1 MKNILIII
9 LAFFAVGFLSAQS
22 SSIKKVTTTTAYTY
36 NGSHALGDTVNKNT
50 TKTYNYYSPTLFNTA
65 QFQVLL
71 DTITGKPK
79 ARIYIYQSFDYVNW
93 QYVDSATT
101 ITGGITGRSTKST
114 VFAPYVQLRVKG
126 VDSTQHTVIKQ
137 VIGLLKVE

>member
-1 MKNILIII
+1 MKNILIILLSI
-9 LAFFAVGFLSAQS
+9 LTVGLFGQS
-22 SSIKKVTTTTAYTY
+22 SSYKKVASTTVYSY

-79 ARIYIYQSFDYVNW
+79 ARLYIYQSFDAQNW
-93 QYVDSATT
+93 KYVDSATT
-101 ITGGITGRSTKST
+101 ITGGLTGITTKST
-114 VFAPYVQLRVKG
+114 VFAPYIQLRVKG

-137 VIGLLKVE
+137 VIGVLKVE

>member
-9 LAFFAVGFLSAQS
+9 LSILTVGLFGQS
-22 SSIKKVTTTTAYTY
+22 SGYKKVASTTVYSY

-79 ARIYIYQSFDYVNW
+79 ARLYIYQSIDAQNW
-93 QYVDSATT
+93 KYVDSATT
-101 ITGGITGRSTKST
+101 ITGGLTGITTKVT
-114 VFAPYVQLRVKG
+114 VFNPYIQLRVKG
-126 VDSTQHTVIKQ
+126 IDSTQHTVIKK
-137 VIGLLKVE
+137 VDGALKVE